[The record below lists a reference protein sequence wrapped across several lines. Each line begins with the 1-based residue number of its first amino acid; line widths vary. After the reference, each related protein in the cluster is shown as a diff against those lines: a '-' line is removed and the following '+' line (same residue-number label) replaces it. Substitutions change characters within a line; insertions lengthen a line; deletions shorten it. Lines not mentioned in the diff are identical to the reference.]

1 MDGGDGVTESEVRKA
16 PLPACRERGLGVRA
30 NVGRLRAACS
40 GFRLATVG
48 LTAALALAVADLAV
62 TLIHLRLGHERIL
75 VVLSLIRLD
84 AQLVVDVLD
93 AGYGVEDVLG
103 EPLRLPALD
112 SSRKG
117 YLAILDAH
125 LDTRGVKHA
134 VMSQMLADIL
144 LDPGVAALIALWTTA
159 AVRPGHPAS
168 GSRVARAASANALTT
183 TGALTPVAARTLVPV
198 APFAAVAFGRAH

>member
-1 MDGGDGVTESEVRKA
+1 
-16 PLPACRERGLGVRA
+16 
-30 NVGRLRAACS
+30 VGRLRAACS

-48 LTAALALAVADLAV
+48 LTAALAVADFAV

-93 AGYGVEDVLG
+93 AGYRVEDVLG
-103 EPLRLPALD
+103 EPLRLPTLD
-112 SSRKG
+112 SSGEG

-168 GSRVARAASANALTT
+168 GS
-183 TGALTPVAARTLVPV
+183 
-198 APFAAVAFGRAH
+198 